1 MTRAVPCGVA
11 FEVDVTRRGDAD
23 VATVRGELDIATA
36 PQLASALE
44 GTTGRIVVDLTETS
58 FLDSTGLRT
67 LTTLGKADDS
77 KLALV
82 CPESNRAVLL
92 VLELSRLDT
101 VIDRFETLEAAG
113 VAEA

>member
-1 MTRAVPCGVA
+1 VT

-36 PQLASALE
+36 PALATALQ
-44 GTTGRIVVDLTETS
+44 GVAGRIVVDLTDTS

-67 LTTLGKADDS
+67 LTTIAKSDDS

-82 CPESNRAVLL
+82 CPADNRAVLL
-92 VLELSRLDT
+92 VLELSGLDT